1 MNKQIVRAL
10 TLSGVLLA
18 GSVALTVARRMGVL
32 DGDTTLRGIMVLMG
46 LVLLVYANDIPKTVL
61 KKTAR
66 GQALQ
71 RTSAR
76 ALVLGYLAWV
86 AAWVCAP
93 IDMANTLAIIP
104 IALAAGW
111 MALACVLSRR
121 PAV

>member
-1 MNKQIVRAL
+1 MNQQIVRAL
-10 TLSGVLLA
+10 VLSGALLA
-18 GSVALTVARRMGVL
+18 GSVAFTVAKRMDLL
-32 DGDTTLRGIMVLMG
+32 DGETTQRGLMVVVM
-46 LVLLVYANDIPKTVL
+46 LVYANDIPKTVL

-71 RTSAR
+71 RASAR

-86 AAWVCAP
+86 AAWVFAP
-93 IDMANTLAIIP
+93 IDLANTLAMIP